1 MAHVNTIFHQLL
13 LLIDRHDFRKLETK
27 QFKPKRKYRTLNRW
41 DQFVIMIYAQI
52 THRKSLRDIV
62 NNLSFQSRRL
72 YHIGAKT
79 VKRSTLAD
87 ANNSRTSLFFE
98 ALFKKQYTKCLTL
111 APAKPFRFKNK
122 LYSLDSSVVDLCL
135 SLFPWAK
142 FKQTKGA
149 IKLHTLLDHDGNIP
163 AFIRIT
169 EAKTHDIQVARLLD
183 LPSHSI
189 VAFDKAYIDF
199 SWFNAMSNKQVFFV
213 TRMKNNTRYRVVERR
228 KVIKSKG
235 LTSDQTIRLT
245 SVKGK
250 NCPAPLRRVG
260 YRDPKTGKRYTF
272 LTNNFHLAAKTIA
285 EIYRQRWQI
294 EIFFKWIKQNLKIKK
309 FYGTS
314 KNALMTQIWIAVI
327 TMLLLLYYKYKAR
340 LGENLSGIL
349 RLLQLNLFERRSIW
363 RLYETD
369 PPKKKIL
376 DQKQLILNFNVL

>member
-13 LLIDRHDFRKLETK
+13 LLIDRHDFRKLETN

-62 NNLSFQSRRL
+62 NNLTFQSRRL

-87 ANNSRTSLFFE
+87 ANNSRTPLFFE
-98 ALFKKQYTKCLTL
+98 ALFKKQYTKCSTL

-142 FKQTKGA
+142 FRKTKAG

-183 LPSHSI
+183 LPAHSI

-250 NCPAPLRRVG
+250 NCPAPLRRIG
-260 YRDPKTGKRYTF
+260 YRDPETGKRYIF
-272 LTNNFHLAAKTIA
+272 LTNNFHLAAITIA

-327 TMLLLLYYKYKAR
+327 TLLLLLYYKYKAR

-369 PPKKKIL
+369 PPKKKL
-376 DQKQLILNFNVL
+376 FNQKQLILNFNML